1 MNMLTTI
8 SSRLDGGYS
17 MSNSLWLH
25 TAYPRD
31 NFPALDHDIQ
41 CDICIIGGG
50 LSGIA
55 NAYFLAKEGKNVILL
70 EKDTILSGATGNSTG
85 KLTAQHDLIYAK
97 LLKQFGRD
105 NAKLY
110 YDVNEEAVRFG
121 KSIAQADELKL
132 ADSILYS
139 QSKHGTELLRH
150 EMRAYDEIG
159 IPGELGMNSELP
171 LQIDATLTLN
181 NESQIHPVRFGQHLA
196 RLAVE
201 AGARIYEQSDV
212 ILIDLKKKLL
222 SMKSGHEVQFTELV
236 LCTHY
241 PIEALRG
248 LQILKLSVD
257 RSYIVAAEGSMA
269 LRGQYIAVDS
279 PKRSIRTAQIDG
291 KTFFLLSGESHQAG
305 MESDTQV
312 HYNRLY
318 TDVKEIYHLSTLI
331 NAWSAQDPQT
341 PDLIPYAGVISSSM
355 PNVYLSTGYRKWGL
369 SNSIAGARIITDL
382 IIGRENRAA
391 ALYSPNRTGFGAFL
405 VQALKNTG
413 LVLKEF
419 TGGHIARTDSPI
431 CTHMGCRTRWNA
443 GDETWDCS
451 CHGSRFRQDGSVLEG
466 PATKPLDLS

>member
-1 MNMLTTI
+1 
-8 SSRLDGGYS
+8 
-17 MSNSLWLH
+17 MSNSLWLQ
-25 TAYPRD
+25 TAYSRD
-31 NFPALDHDIQ
+31 TFPTLDQDVK

-85 KLTAQHDLIYAK
+85 KLTTQHDLVYAK

-110 YDVNEEAVRFG
+110 YEVNEQAVQFG
-121 KSIAQADELKL
+121 KSIAVGDELRS

-150 EMRAYDEIG
+150 EMRAYDELG
-159 IPGELGMNSELP
+159 IPGELGNNSELP
-171 LQIDATLTLN
+171 LQIDATLTLKD
-181 NESQIHPVRFGQHLA
+181 ESQLHPVRFGQHLA
-196 RLAVE
+196 QLALK
-201 AGARIYEQSDV
+201 AGARIYEHSDV
-212 ILIDLKKKLL
+212 VLMDLKKRLL
-222 SMKSGHEVQFTELV
+222 SMKSGHEVQFTELI

-248 LQILKLSVD
+248 LQIMKLSVD
-257 RSYIVAAEGSMA
+257 RSYIVASEGDMA

-279 PKRSIRTAQIDG
+279 PKRSIRTARIDG

-305 MESDTQV
+305 TESDTQV

-318 TDVKEIYHLSTLI
+318 TDVKELYHLTTI
-331 NAWSAQDPQT
+331 TNGWSAQDPQT
-341 PDLIPYAGVISSSM
+341 PDLIPYAGIISSSM
-355 PNVYLSTGYRKWGL
+355 PYVYLSTGYRKWGL
-369 SNSIAGARIITDL
+369 SNSMAGARIISDL
-382 IIGRENRAA
+382 IVGRKNAA
-391 ALYSPNRTGFGAFL
+391 SALYAPDRTGFGSFL
-405 VQALKNTG
+405 LQALKNTG

-419 TGGHIARTDSPI
+419 TGGHLTRMDAPI
-431 CTHMGCRTRWNA
+431 CTHMGCRTRWNT
-443 GDETWDCS
+443 GDETWDCP
-451 CHGSRFRQDGSVLEG
+451 CHGSRFRKDGSVLEG

>member
-8 SSRLDGGYS
+8 SSRLDGGYF
-17 MSNSLWLH
+17 MSNSLWLS

-31 NFPALDHDIQ
+31 PFPQLDGDVQ
-41 CDICIIGGG
+41 CDVCIVGGG

-55 NAYFLAKEGKNVILL
+55 NAYFLAKEGKDVILL
-70 EKDTILSGATGNSTG
+70 EKDTILGGATGNSTG
-85 KLTAQHDLIYAK
+85 KLTAQHDIVYAK

-110 YDVNEEAVRFG
+110 FEVNEEAVQFG
-121 KSIAQADELKL
+121 RSIAIKDELRA

-139 QSKHGTELLRH
+139 QSKLGTDILRYEMNAYTEL
-150 EMRAYDEIG
+150 G
-159 IPGELGMNSELP
+159 IPGELGRNSELP
-171 LQIDATLTLN
+171 LQIDATITLKD
-181 NESQIHPVRFGQHLA
+181 ESQIHPVRFGQHLA
-196 RLAVE
+196 QLAVE

-212 ILIDLKKKLL
+212 ILMDLKKRLL

-248 LQILKLSVD
+248 LQIMKLSVD
-257 RSYIVAAEGSMA
+257 RSYIVAAEGDMP
-269 LRGQYIAVDS
+269 LRGQYIAVDE

-291 KTFFLLSGESHQAG
+291 KTFFLLSGESHRAG

-318 TDVKEIYHLSTLI
+318 TDLQELYNLSTLTHG
-331 NAWSAQDPQT
+331 WSAQDPQT
-341 PDLIPYAGVISSSM
+341 PDLIPYAGIISSSM
-355 PNVYLSTGYRKWGL
+355 PYVYLSTGYRKWGL
-369 SNSIAGARIITDL
+369 SNSMAGARIISDL
-382 IIGRENRAA
+382 IVGKENRAST
-391 ALYSPNRTGFGAFL
+391 LYSPDRTGFGSFL
-405 VQALKNTG
+405 LQALKNTG

-419 TGGHIARTDSPI
+419 TGGHITRTDSPI

-443 GDETWDCS
+443 GDETWDCP
-451 CHGSRFRQDGSVLEG
+451 CHGSRFRKDGSVLEG
-466 PATKPLDLS
+466 PATKPLNL